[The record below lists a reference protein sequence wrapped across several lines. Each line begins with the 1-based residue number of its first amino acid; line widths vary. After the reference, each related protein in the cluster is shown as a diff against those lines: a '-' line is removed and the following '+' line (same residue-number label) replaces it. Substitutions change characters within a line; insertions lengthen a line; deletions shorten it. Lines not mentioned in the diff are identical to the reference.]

1 MHWILSCLLIFSALC
16 WQLEAEEVEK
26 EDDSE
31 NEDEKDADRLGL
43 GANYNEILID
53 VIKSW
58 QTPIVQLTE
67 LGYLPDNYEDTSK
80 IKPNLDAL
88 LDRLESYKQQLPA
101 EEQAKPNKR
110 KIKSKAAEQR
120 KERETKLDAAIKL
133 PTADDIV
140 GRMLKEEELKHQKHE
155 PNMQLLLMGHLLAK
169 QQQQQVKLQPET
181 PETGAALKP
190 AVVADN
196 TLERL
201 LKKTSPLAS
210 DSLKQKLVKRMPA
223 DINKNLFEFSTRGP
237 LQLQQQQQI
246 ETPHFLTYDLES
258 KQLKLISTEAKDAYI
273 KKLLREFHKK
283 REQQEINQKVQEA
296 LSLNV
301 VHN

>member
-223 DINKNLFEFSTRGP
+223 DITRVGRCSCNNNNK
-237 LQLQQQQQI
+237 
-246 ETPHFLTYDLES
+246 
-258 KQLKLISTEAKDAYI
+258 LKRHI
-273 KKLLREFHKK
+273 F
-283 REQQEINQKVQEA
+283 
-296 LSLNV
+296 
-301 VHN
+301 